1 MVNSLKFYLEVIF
14 LNVNLVGHT
23 CMQELEVSIQ
33 LSIWLG
39 LKIKKRV

>member
-14 LNVNLVGHT
+14 LNVNLVVHT